1 MSERADPAD
10 AAGPDDPTTDAGAG
24 AEPRTRVVPPAHA
37 VSREHGR
44 TPGARELSAAAEVF
58 ALLSDPTRLHLLW
71 LLTRGEADV
80 SALTEACGAARPAV
94 SQHLAKLR
102 LGGLV
107 QSRKDGRR
115 VVYAMPDGHLKRLV
129 VEAISRAD
137 HVVSGEPW
145 HD

>member
-1 MSERADPAD
+1 MSTPGPAPLEP
-10 AAGPDDPTTDAGAG
+10 AAAARPH
-24 AEPRTRVVPPAHA
+24 E
-37 VSREHGR
+37 R
-44 TPGARELSAAAEVF
+44 TPGARELAAAAEVF
-58 ALLSDPTRLHLLW
+58 GLLADPTRLHLVW

-80 SALTEACGAARPAV
+80 GALTEACGAARPAV

-107 QSRKDGRR
+107 TTRREGRR

-137 HVVSGEPW
+137 HQVTGEPW

>member
-10 AAGPDDPTTDAGAG
+10 AAGPDGPTTEQAAGAG
-24 AEPRTRVVPPAHA
+24 APAGTPA
-37 VSREHGR
+37 VSRPHER
-44 TPGARELSAAAEVF
+44 TPGARELAAAAEVF
-58 ALLSDPTRLHLLW
+58 ALLADPTRLHLLW

-107 QSRKDGRR
+107 RSRKDGRR